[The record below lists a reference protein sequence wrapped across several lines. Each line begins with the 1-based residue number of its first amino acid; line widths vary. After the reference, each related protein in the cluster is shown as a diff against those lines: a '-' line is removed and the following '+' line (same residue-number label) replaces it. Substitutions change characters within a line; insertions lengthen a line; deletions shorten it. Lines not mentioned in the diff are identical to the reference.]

1 MQRNPSSRRP
11 PVLRQ
16 PAQQRQKAVT
26 PKLRQPSPAKKG
38 AKRSLPR

>member
-16 PAQQRQKAVT
+16 PAQQRKVV
-26 PKLRQPSPAKKG
+26 PAKNRRFVPKNANRG
-38 AKRSLPR
+38 LPR

>member
-16 PAQQRQKAVT
+16 PAQQRKVE
-26 PKLRQPSPAKKG
+26 PAKTRRFEPSKKG
-38 AKRSLPR
+38 LKRASPR

>member
-16 PAQQRQKAVT
+16 PAQQRKVLQD
-26 PKLRQPSPAKKG
+26 PRRELQRKKT
-38 AKRSLPR
+38 KRGLPR

>member
-16 PAQQRQKAVT
+16 PVQQRKVMSAKTRRFQ
-26 PKLRQPSPAKKG
+26 PKK
-38 AKRSLPR
+38 AKRALPR

>member
-16 PAQQRQKAVT
+16 PAQQRKVM
-26 PKLRQPSPAKKG
+26 PEKSRRFEPKKG
-38 AKRSLPR
+38 KRPTLPR

>member
-16 PAQQRQKAVT
+16 PAQQR
-26 PKLRQPSPAKKG
+26 KLEPAKNRRFDPKK
-38 AKRSLPR
+38 AKQKTLPR

>member
-16 PAQQRQKAVT
+16 PAQQRKVVAAKNRRFE
-26 PKLRQPSPAKKG
+26 PKKAKKN
-38 AKRSLPR
+38 LPR

>member
-16 PAQQRQKAVT
+16 PAQPRKVVQEKNRRFQ
-26 PKLRQPSPAKKG
+26 PKK
-38 AKRSLPR
+38 AKRGLPR